1 MIMIILIY
9 QINEVQIMKL
19 MNAVVVDVLVEDN
32 KYLDQFT
39 QQQQDVIKDYYKR
52 VMTFLSF

>member
-1 MIMIILIY
+1 
-9 QINEVQIMKL
+9 MKL

>member
-1 MIMIILIY
+1 MIMILLIY